1 MPEKILKL
9 SAVII
14 FLNMSHLSAVEVNP
28 NSGNSPS
35 AGTPQAEEKEP
46 SDMFYYK
53 SEYTDLWNKK
63 KALEKEI
70 TDLKAKQNA
79 ADKRSMDE
87 TSANKTR
94 LSELETELAVVNQK
108 YAELYDKY
116 QSYVRENE
124 AKISSMDNSIVSLRS
139 QKEAAERRYLA
150 VKEEKEVLE
159 RELLAIRNQKDG
171 IDKNSLALKEQN
183 AQLEKKLKEQNLLL
197 EQKNKDLAR
206 AEKTAREYNESIL
219 EKDSISQE
227 QAIIYRDTISK
238 IEQEKMSLQE
248 KSNRLTEE
256 VERLKEIN
264 KAYLA
269 RLEEA
274 NSRLQA
280 LESSKKALQKK
291 LEDSKSD
298 EAMLNSL
305 RKENAEISYQRDELL
320 NELEEMKKRVTDR
333 STELDRELN
342 SLQKDYNAKE
352 KELEAEL
359 ERLKQ
364 RENELLAEN
373 SRLVAANDEIAYE
386 NLRLKEQLESINR
399 ARKEMEV
406 SFRNEILSGE
416 LDVNQNKKGVV
427 IGIPLNV
434 TFDTY
439 SSRIRPEGKTI
450 LDKIIKILNTY
461 KIKKITIEGNTDDRP
476 VLKTSK
482 YRDNWELSTAR
493 AISVLRYLIR
503 YSSIHPRFMTAAG
516 NAEYNPLKANNTPKN
531 RAANRRVEIVVT
543 PAVAK

>member
-1 MPEKILKL
+1 MSEKFLKL
-9 SAVII
+9 SAII
-14 FLNMSHLSAVEVNP
+14 VLLNMSHLSAEDVGP
-28 NSGNSPS
+28 SP
-35 AGTPQAEEKEP
+35 GTPQAPAEEKEP
-46 SDMFYYK
+46 GDLFYYK
-53 SEYTDLWNKK
+53 SEYTDLWIKK
-63 KALEKEI
+63 RTLEKEVAE
-70 TDLKAKQNA
+70 LKAKQNA

-87 TSANKTR
+87 NAANKTR
-94 LSELETELAVVNQK
+94 LSELETELAAVNQK

-116 QSYVRENE
+116 QTYVRENE
-124 AKISSMDNSIVSLRS
+124 AKLSGMDNSIVSLRS

-171 IDKNSLALKEQN
+171 LDRNSIALREQN
-183 AQLEKKLKEQNLLL
+183 ALLEKKLKEQNLLL
-197 EQKNKDLAR
+197 EQKNRELAK

-238 IEQEKMSLQE
+238 IEQEKTSLQE
-248 KSNRLTEE
+248 KNNRLTEE

-264 KAYLA
+264 RAYLQ

-274 NSRLQA
+274 NARLQE
-280 LESSKKALQKK
+280 LETSKRALQKK

-305 RKENAEISYQRDELL
+305 RKENAEISYQRDTLLKELDD
-320 NELEEMKKRVTDR
+320 MRKSVTDR
-333 STELDRELN
+333 SAELDRELS
-342 SLQKDYNAKE
+342 SLQKDYNARE
-352 KELEAEL
+352 KQLEAEL
-359 ERLKQ
+359 ERLRQ
-364 RENELLAEN
+364 RETELLAEN
-373 SRLVAANDEIAYE
+373 SRLIAANDEIAYE

-399 ARKEMEV
+399 ARKEMEK
-406 SFRNEILSGE
+406 SFENEIRTGE

-439 SSRIRPEGKTI
+439 SSRIRPEGRKI
-450 LDKIIKILNTY
+450 LDKIIRILNTY

-493 AISVLRYLIR
+493 AISVLRYLVR
-503 YSSIHPRFMTAAG
+503 YSDIHPRFMTAAG
-516 NAEYNPLKANNTPKN
+516 NAEYNPLKSNNSPRN

-543 PAVAK
+543 PAVTK